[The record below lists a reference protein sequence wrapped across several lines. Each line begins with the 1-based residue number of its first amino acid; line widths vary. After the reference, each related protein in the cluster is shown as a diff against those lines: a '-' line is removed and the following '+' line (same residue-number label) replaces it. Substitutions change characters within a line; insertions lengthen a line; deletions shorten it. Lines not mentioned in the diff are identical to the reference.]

1 MVEALHDGFFFVDVW
16 GDEILA
22 VNESACSLLGY
33 SRSELQSLAVSDVHP
48 DEMDRLREFASIAE
62 SRQET
67 FEGELHCLRKDGW
80 TVPVEASACPVEY
93 RNRRG
98 TAIAVRDR
106 TTARHQT
113 QYLRVMNRIL
123 RHNFRNKL
131 NVILNRA
138 EVLERQ
144 LSEKSRIDQCEQIC
158 RIVSELVEVTE
169 HIRVVQQSL
178 QTDIEDSRI
187 DCTSALDRIVE
198 ALEQRYPRA
207 TVTTA
212 LPESLSV
219 RADSRL
225 CHALEQVIE
234 NAIVHNDTESP
245 NVEIVARRVEQPD
258 CVRIQVV
265 DDGPGVPDEE
275 QFAVANP
282 EQISPLDHGTG
293 IGLWAVAMI
302 VCSLDGTI
310 TIADGDPRG
319 TVVTIDLPRTAAD
332 RPTQ

>member
-1 MVEALHDGFFFVDVW
+1 VVEVLHDGFFFVDVW
-16 GDEILA
+16 SDEILA

-33 SRSELQSLAVSDVHP
+33 RRAELQSLAVSDVHP
-48 DEMDRLREFASIAE
+48 DEMDRLREFASTAD

-67 FEGELHCLRKDGW
+67 FEGELHCLRKDGQ
-80 TVPVEASACPVEY
+80 TVPVEASACHVEY
-93 RNRRG
+93 RDRRG

-106 TTARHQT
+106 TTAQQQN

-144 LSEKSRIDQCEQIC
+144 LTDEEQIDQCEQIC
-158 RIVSELVEVTE
+158 RSVSDLVEAIE

-178 QTDIEDSRI
+178 QTDIDDARV
-187 DCTSALDRIVE
+187 DCSSALHRIVGTFE
-198 ALEQRYPRA
+198 RRYPRA

-212 LPESLSV
+212 LPESLFV

-234 NAIVHNDTESP
+234 NAIVHNDLESP

-258 CVRIQVV
+258 CARIQII
-265 DDGPGVPDEE
+265 DDGPGIPDEE

-310 TIADGDPRG
+310 TIADDEPRG
-319 TVVTIDLPRTAAD
+319 TVVTIDLPQLVD
-332 RPTQ
+332 RSTR